1 MRLTP
6 TRLADGT
13 RRASLI
19 SETALPKAWEQL
31 SLPFALA
38 VFQSLL
44 SNSPRA
50 SHGGTTLSVLKSMT
64 AFSRHRSPAT
74 RRGRIS
80 STLNPRTEKT
90 TRMASLTLNPGSSK
104 AYTAWIPG
112 GFQRPPPRKAPTPLI
127 MSRALA
133 YRGRRGH
140 LLRRHLS
147 SRYYWSRP
155 VVPPS
160 RYV

>member
-6 TRLADGT
+6 PRLADGT

-19 SETALPKAWEQL
+19 SDTALPKAWEQL

-80 STLNPRTEKT
+80 STLNPRSEKT
-90 TRMASLTLNPGSSK
+90 TRMASLTLTPGSSE
-104 AYTAWIPG
+104 AYTGRIP
-112 GFQRPPPRKAPTPLI
+112 APATAEGTYTADHVTGI
-127 MSRALA
+127 RVARD
-133 YRGRRGH
+133 Y
-140 LLRRHLS
+140 
-147 SRYYWSRP
+147 
-155 VVPPS
+155 
-160 RYV
+160 